1 MCFVRPQQ
9 SPDQSGHAVGSV
21 RARFVE
27 LWDEVMTTFQAAM
40 VGTTIMGIAAAM
52 WYLSRVVTS
61 DMAAVLLQY

>member
-1 MCFVRPQQ
+1 
-9 SPDQSGHAVGSV
+9 
-21 RARFVE
+21 
-27 LWDEVMTTFQAAM
+27 MTTFQAAM